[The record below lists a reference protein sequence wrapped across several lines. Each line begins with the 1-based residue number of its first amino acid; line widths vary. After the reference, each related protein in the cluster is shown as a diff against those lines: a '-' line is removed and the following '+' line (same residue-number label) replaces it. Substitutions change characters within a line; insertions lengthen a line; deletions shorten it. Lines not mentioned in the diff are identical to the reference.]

1 MILEQVLNKLTCKDL
16 HDLHYSE
23 SIVFGDDEKVEWEI
37 YHYTEDDCIVLN
49 DLDGNEIV
57 QILFDYTGDE
67 ETSDITYEILN
78 EELFDHYM
86 SPQAWI

>member
-1 MILEQVLNKLTCKDL
+1 M
-16 HDLHYSE
+16 
-23 SIVFGDDEKVEWEI
+23 GDI
-37 YHYTEDDCIVLN
+37 PLLN
-49 DLDGNEIV
+49 DLNGNEII

-86 SPQAWI
+86 SPQEWI

>member
-23 SIVFGDDEKVEWEI
+23 SIVFGDWEI
-37 YHYTEDDCIVLN
+37 YHYTEDNCIVLQ
-49 DLDGNEIV
+49 DMDGNEII

-67 ETSDITYEILN
+67 DTSDITYEILD

>member
-1 MILEQVLNKLTCKDL
+1 MILEQVLAEITCKDL
-16 HDLHYSE
+16 HDLL
-23 SIVFGDDEKVEWEI
+23 VFGDDDKVEWEI
-37 YHYTEDDCIVLN
+37 YHYSMDDCIVLN

-78 EELFDHYM
+78 EVLFDHYM
-86 SPQAWI
+86 SPEEWI

>member
-1 MILEQVLNKLTCKDL
+1 MILEQVLAEITCKDL
-16 HDLHYSE
+16 YDLHYSE
-23 SIVFGDDEKVEWEI
+23 SMLYGDWEL
-37 YHYTEDDCIVLN
+37 YHYTEDECIVLN
-49 DLDGNEIV
+49 DLNGNEII

-86 SPQAWI
+86 SPQEWI